1 MSKAKKAVTILL
13 IVLIVLMLIV
23 VGGYL
28 LIQARYPMEYR
39 ELIWTAAEKYDLDP
53 YLVCAVIWTESRFDA
68 DSVSSAGAVGLM
80 QLMPET
86 AQWIAQKLD
95 GEVDPENLTDPQ
107 TNIELGCWYLSF
119 LRERFHDRDEI
130 AAAYNAGHNRV
141 NQWLSDGE
149 LSQDGRELDDIPFEE
164 TRNYVERVNTAYDIY
179 KMLYH

>member
-1 MSKAKKAVTILL
+1 M
-13 IVLIVLMLIV
+13 
-23 VGGYL
+23 
-28 LIQARYPMEYR
+28 
-39 ELIWTAAEKYDLDP
+39 
-53 YLVCAVIWTESRFDA
+53 
-68 DSVSSAGAVGLM
+68 
-80 QLMPET
+80 
-86 AQWIAQKLD
+86 
-95 GEVDPENLTDPQ
+95 DPENLTDPQ

>member
-68 DSVSSAGAVGLM
+68 DSVSSAGPWGSCSSCRRLPNGL
-80 QLMPET
+80 PKSWT
-86 AQWIAQKLD
+86 
-95 GEVDPENLTDPQ
+95 
-107 TNIELGCWYLSF
+107 
-119 LRERFHDRDEI
+119 ER
-130 AAAYNAGHNRV
+130 
-141 NQWLSDGE
+141 W
-149 LSQDGRELDDIPFEE
+149 
-164 TRNYVERVNTAYDIY
+164 TRRT
-179 KMLYH
+179 